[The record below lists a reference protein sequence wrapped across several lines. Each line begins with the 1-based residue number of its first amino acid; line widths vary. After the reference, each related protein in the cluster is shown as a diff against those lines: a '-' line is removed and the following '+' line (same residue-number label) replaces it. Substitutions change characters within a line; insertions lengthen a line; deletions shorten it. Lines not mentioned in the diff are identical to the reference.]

1 MTKIKNNY
9 RKRVLIINPFCKP
22 NIGGAETLLEDYFE
36 YLRKHNYYVYVQT
49 YQPITTENVKGD
61 PHEVKE
67 NLEIFRHRW
76 IGHNLF
82 HKLENYPFLNFFY
95 MVPCLFVHSFLFM
108 LKNEEKVDVVDANG
122 FAAATIA
129 WVLKLIFNKKTVV
142 TVDSLYEFNK
152 KPFYAKSVYFFIK
165 NFNHV
170 ITESYKSKEEIV
182 ALGVP
187 REKVTPFRE
196 WVDLTRFKPVDR
208 KKLKEKLGWK
218 DKFIVLFVGRAIP
231 IKGADILLA
240 TAKKVNEKIN
250 FAFISG
256 AGPQIEML
264 KKAGE
269 EEKNVIFVGRIP
281 YDQLHQYYQAAD
293 LFSIPSRYEENVART
308 MIEAISCG
316 TPVVASN
323 RGAIAQALD
332 DKVSVL
338 IDPTVEN
345 FTREIE
351 KLFKDRKKLKK
362 MQDNCRPYAL
372 KNFSAKNAQEIAD
385 CYDK

>member
-1 MTKIKNNY
+1 MKYKY
-9 RKRVLIINPFCKP
+9 KKRVLIINPFCKP

-36 YLRKHNYYVYVQT
+36 YLRKHNCYVYVQT
-49 YQPITTENVKGD
+49 YQPITTENVKGE

-67 NLEIFRHRW
+67 NLEIFRHWW

-82 HKLENYPFLNFFY
+82 HKFENYPVINFFY
-95 MVPCLFVHSFLFM
+95 MVPCLFFHSFIFM
-108 LKNEEKVDVVDANG
+108 LKNKDKIDVVDANG

-129 WVLKLIFNKKTVV
+129 WVLKLFFHKKTVV
-142 TVDSLYEFNK
+142 TVDSLYEFDK
-152 KPFYAKSVYFFIK
+152 KPIYGKAVYFFIK
-165 NFNHV
+165 DFNHV
-170 ITESYKSKEEIV
+170 ITESYKSKEEIA

-187 REKVTPFRE
+187 KEKITPFRE
-196 WVDLTRFKPVDR
+196 WVDLNRFKPADR
-208 KKLKEKLGWK
+208 KNLKKKLGWGE
-218 DKFIVLFVGRAIP
+218 KFIVLFVGRAIP
-231 IKGADILLA
+231 IKGADILLQA
-240 TAKKVNEKIN
+240 AKKVDKKIS

-264 KKAGE
+264 KKTAE
-269 EEKNVIFVGRIP
+269 EEQNVIFVGRVP

-332 DKVSVL
+332 EKVAVL
-338 IDPTVEN
+338 IEPTVEN
-345 FTREIE
+345 FSREIGN
-351 KLFKDRKKLKK
+351 LFKNKNLLKK
-362 MQDNCRPYAL
+362 MQKNCRPYAL
-372 KNFSAKNAQEIAD
+372 KNFSDKNAQEIAN